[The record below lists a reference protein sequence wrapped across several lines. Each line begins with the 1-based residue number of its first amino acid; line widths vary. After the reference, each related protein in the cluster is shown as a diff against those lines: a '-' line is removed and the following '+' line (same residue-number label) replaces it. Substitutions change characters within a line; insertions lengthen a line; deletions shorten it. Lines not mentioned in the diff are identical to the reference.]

1 VFTLGEGEDED
12 MADEK
17 EEDIEEPKSAEK
29 DIIDKE
35 GEEKEEEAR
44 NIKGKK
50 LIRQPNQEEY
60 DEHMRTHMP
69 FRKWCPHCVK
79 GKRKNDPHKTP
90 LEKEDQEIP
99 TMSWDYME
107 QRGKDG
113 KVLAEEDGRNKT
125 IIGIDRENKWIS
137 AIVVKRKGVDAYAI
151 EAIGKGIENSG
162 FSRVI
167 MKSDQEPAVKA

>member
-1 VFTLGEGEDED
+1 MPTMRRKTFGFCRARMGNVNPYHSIRPPGNAFTLGEGEDED

-29 DIIDKE
+29 AIIDQE

-107 QRGKDG
+107 QRGKVE
-113 KVLAEEDGRNKT
+113 KC
-125 IIGIDRENKWIS
+125 
-137 AIVVKRKGVDAYAI
+137 
-151 EAIGKGIENSG
+151 
-162 FSRVI
+162 
-167 MKSDQEPAVKA
+167 

>member
-1 VFTLGEGEDED
+1 MPALPRKTFGFCRARMGNVSPYHSIRPQGSVFTLGEGEDED

-60 DEHMRTHMP
+60 DEHMRTHIP

-79 GKRKNDPHKTP
+79 GK
-90 LEKEDQEIP
+90 
-99 TMSWDYME
+99 
-107 QRGKDG
+107 GKDYQSLRLEG
-113 KVLAEEDGRNKT
+113 
-125 IIGIDRENKWIS
+125 
-137 AIVVKRKGVDAYAI
+137 
-151 EAIGKGIENSG
+151 G
-162 FSRVI
+162 FCETSCF
-167 MKSDQEPAVKA
+167 QNLFGLLLPH